1 MSMILLKGH
10 SLTIKNHFT
19 PESMSLSLEE
29 RTSSASMTM
38 GPDAPEISVGDWVK
52 DETEPGKGIVW
63 RVKTVDE
70 AVETRTR
77 TVQLEHVVQSL
88 KDRVLFGEVKPGTI
102 TGNAND
108 KSCSAR
114 QAAAYAIARQDDWK
128 LGDTPVNPTNPYS
141 FNGENIYA
149 ALEMI
154 SSSMADVQ
162 WEYDLSAHPFTL
174 HIRKQPASGFTGEM
188 RMSRNITTMRRQI
201 DRSRMYTRI
210 YPIGKDNLHIG
221 GEYLSKNEGTW
232 GIVCKVETDQT
243 KEDEAQLRSWAQEKL
258 NRHCEPLVTIT
269 ITGLDLSRATGEAL
283 DKITLGKRCRVP
295 LPDKGI
301 TITERVTKLQWSD
314 KIKKPD
320 EFTVTMANNTEDIA
334 SIVNRIQEEVSSGRG
349 GGGRY
354 GASKNEEDH
363 AWFVDTNEHVGM
375 VAEAVA
381 GPGADQDWSRVAS
394 IFVDGEGIHQK
405 VTRAEKE
412 IVTAETRIEAN
423 EDAIRLEAEKRI
435 KEDQSLLGK
444 IQVEAGKVAMVVG
457 TNSGGNFIKAAQIC
471 VAINKDGSS
480 SAVIEAS
487 KIHLLG
493 ETIAQKVTADYV
505 KSRIAELAVVSVK
518 SMVCTRNIQAGGA
531 IYAGSF
537 HIGTADGSKN
547 VAYALLGGKIKQSGN
562 TYTLVMNDF
571 TGREITIGTFSRAV
585 ASWDQSWSG
594 GNFTAKAQPQ
604 GQSCWTAIAKGTASW
619 NGRTVTIPI
628 VAYNSNSPGTA
639 VSTGYSVS
647 ETYSLAKNDIT
658 MSRGSRQT
666 SQPSADAAF
675 GDLTQN
681 GYYVYTVTVHGVSK
695 TYRQRINVTA

>member
-29 RTSSASMTM
+29 RNSSASMTL

-70 AVETRTR
+70 AVETQTR
-77 TVQLEHVVQSL
+77 TVQLEHVIQSL
-88 KDRVLFGEVKPGTI
+88 KDRVLFGETKPGTI
-102 TGNAND
+102 TGNKND
-108 KSCSAR
+108 KKCTAK
-114 QAAAYAIARQDDWK
+114 QAAAYAMARQDDWK
-128 LGDTPVNPTNPYS
+128 LGDMASNPTNPYS
-141 FNGENIYA
+141 FNGESIYA

-154 SSSMADVQ
+154 TSSLADMQ
-162 WEYDLSAHPFTL
+162 WEYDLSSHPFTL
-174 HIRKQPASGFTGEM
+174 HIRKKPTSGFTGEM
-188 RMSRNITTMRRQI
+188 RMNRNITTMRRQI

-334 SIVNRIQEEVSSGRG
+334 SIVNRIQDEVSSGRG

-423 EDAIRLEAEKRI
+423 ENQIRLEAEKRL
-435 KEDQSLLGK
+435 KEDKSLLGK
-444 IQVEAGKVAMVVG
+444 IEVEAGKVAMVVG

-493 ETIAQKVTADYV
+493 ETIANTITADYI
-505 KSRIAELAVVSVK
+505 SSQIAKLTVVTTKRLHVTGSADFDK
-518 SMVCTRNIQAGGA
+518 GIR
-531 IYAGSF
+531 AGSYGYGNNEDVLDCF
-537 HIGTADGSKN
+537 VGVKKEESGGNITLKFTRANGRTAGS
-547 VAYALLGGKIKQSGN
+547 V
-562 TYTLVMNDF
+562 
-571 TGREITIGTFSRAV
+571 TFSKATTL
-585 ASWDQSWSG
+585 SGSWSG
-594 GNFTAKAQPQ
+594 GKFTVTASPQ
-604 GQSCWTAIAKGTASW
+604 GNSISTFIEGGSESWSGGTA
-619 NGRTVTIPI
+619 TIPI
-628 VAYNSNSPGTA
+628 RYTNNGGQSYYN
-639 VSTGYSVS
+639 TGANCYAHVYKS
-647 ETYSLAKNDIT
+647 DIT

-681 GYYVYTVTVHGVSK
+681 GYYVYTVTVKGVSK
-695 TYRQRINVTA
+695 TYRQRINVA

>member
-29 RTSSASMTM
+29 RNSSASMTL

-70 AVETRTR
+70 AVETQTR
-77 TVQLEHVVQSL
+77 TVQLEHVIQSL

-114 QAAAYAIARQDDWK
+114 QAAAYAMARQDDWR

-154 SSSMADVQ
+154 TSSMADVQ

-174 HIRKQPASGFTGEM
+174 HIRKKPTSGFTGEM
-188 RMSRNITTMRRQI
+188 RMNRNITTMRRQI

-314 KIKKPD
+314 KIKKAD

-423 EDAIRLEAEKRI
+423 ENQIRLEAEKRL
-435 KEDQSLLGK
+435 KEDKSLLGK
-444 IQVEAGKVAMVVG
+444 IEVAAGKVAMVVG
-457 TNSGGNFIKAAQIC
+457 TNSGGNFIRAAQIC

-493 ETIAQKVTADYV
+493 ETIANTITADLLQTKIALMASMRV
-505 KSRIAELAVVSVK
+505 KKLTVVNSL
-518 SMVCTRNIQAGGA
+518 TFENGGA
-531 IYAGSF
+531 TITNAQS
-537 HIGTADGSKN
+537 ADIIRN
-547 VAYALLGGKIKQSGN
+547 LRITTSGN
-562 TYTLVMNDF
+562 TYKLQKVTCGDPGWTDV
-571 TGREITIGTFSRAV
+571 GSFSRAV
-585 ASWDQSWSG
+585 TSWLVGGGGGKINVTALPQNQQKSVPVSVGGSNSITSNGTYTYKAYYENADGDDVETGAS
-594 GNFTAKAQPQ
+594 
-604 GQSCWTAIAKGTASW
+604 
-619 NGRTVTIPI
+619 RTVTVN
-628 VAYNSNSPGTA
+628 VAPVKS
-639 VSTGYSVS
+639 
-647 ETYSLAKNDIT
+647 DIT

>member
-1 MSMILLKGH
+1 MSMILLKGR
-10 SLTIKNHFT
+10 SLTIKNHFM

-29 RTSSASMTM
+29 RNSTASMTL
-38 GPDAPEISVGDWVK
+38 GPDAPEINVGDWVK

-70 AVETRTR
+70 AVETQTR

-102 TGNAND
+102 TGNSND
-108 KSCSAR
+108 KKCTAK
-114 QAAAYAIARQDDWK
+114 QAAAYAIARQSDWK
-128 LGDTPVNPTNPYS
+128 LGDMASNPTNPYS

-154 SSSMADVQ
+154 TSSLADMQ
-162 WEYDLSAHPFTL
+162 WEYDLSAYPFTL
-174 HIRKQPASGFTGEM
+174 HIRKQPASGFAGEM
-188 RMSRNITTMRRQI
+188 RMNRNITTMRRQI

-210 YPIGKDNLHIG
+210 YPIGKDNLHISG
-221 GEYLSKNEGTW
+221 DYLSKNESTW

-243 KEDEAQLRSWAQEKL
+243 KENDAQLRAWAQERL

-334 SIVNRIQEEVSSGRG
+334 SIVNRIQDEVSSGRG

-423 EDAIRLEAEKRI
+423 ENQIRLEAEKRL
-435 KEDQSLLGK
+435 KEDKSLLGK
-444 IQVEAGKVAMVVG
+444 IEVEADKVGMVVG
-457 TNSGGNFIKAAQIC
+457 TKNGSNYIKAAQIC

-493 ETIAQKVTADYV
+493 ETIANTITADYI
-505 KSRIAELAVVSVK
+505 SSQIAKLTVVTTKRLHVTGSADFDKGV
-518 SMVCTRNIQAGGA
+518 R
-531 IYAGSF
+531 AGSYTYGNNEDVLNCF
-537 HIGTADGSKN
+537 VNVKKEESGGNITLKFTRANGRTAGS
-547 VAYALLGGKIKQSGN
+547 V
-562 TYTLVMNDF
+562 
-571 TGREITIGTFSRAV
+571 TFSKATTLSG
-585 ASWDQSWSG
+585 AWSG
-594 GNFTAKAQPQ
+594 GKFTVTASPQ
-604 GQSCWTAIAKGTASW
+604 GNTVSTFIEGGSESWSNGTA
-619 NGRTVTIPI
+619 TIP
-628 VAYNSNSPGTA
+628 VRYTSNGGQSYYN
-639 VSTGYSVS
+639 TGANCYAHV
-647 ETYSLAKNDIT
+647 YKNDIT

-681 GYYVYTVTVHGVSK
+681 GYYVYTVTVHGTSK

>member
-29 RTSSASMTM
+29 RNSSASMTL
-38 GPDAPEISVGDWVK
+38 GPEAPEISVGDWVK

-70 AVETRTR
+70 AVETQTR
-77 TVQLEHVVQSL
+77 TVQLEHVIQSL

-114 QAAAYAIARQDDWK
+114 QAAAYAMARQDDWR

-154 SSSMADVQ
+154 TSSMADVQ

-188 RMSRNITTMRRQI
+188 RMNRNITTMRRQI

-314 KIKKPD
+314 KIKKAD

-334 SIVNRIQEEVSSGRG
+334 SIVNRIQDEVSSGRG

-354 GASKNEEDH
+354 GASRNEEDH

-423 EDAIRLEAEKRI
+423 ENQIRLEAEKRL
-435 KEDQSLLGK
+435 KEDKSLLGK
-444 IQVEAGKVAMVVG
+444 IEVEAGKVAMVVG

-493 ETIAQKVTADYV
+493 ETIANTITADYISSQIAKLTVVTTKRLHVTGSADFDKGIRASSYGYGNNQDVLDCFVQV
-505 KSRIAELAVVSVK
+505 KKEESGGNITLK
-518 SMVCTRNIQAGGA
+518 FTRANGRT
-531 IYAGSF
+531 AGS
-537 HIGTADGSKN
+537 
-547 VAYALLGGKIKQSGN
+547 V
-562 TYTLVMNDF
+562 
-571 TGREITIGTFSRAV
+571 TFSKATTLNG
-585 ASWDQSWSG
+585 AWSG
-594 GNFTAKAQPQ
+594 GKYTVTASPQ
-604 GQSCWTAIAKGTASW
+604 GNSISTFVEGGSESWAS
-619 NGRTVTIPI
+619 GLATIPI
-628 VAYNSNSPGTA
+628 RYTNNGGQSYYN
-639 VSTGYSVS
+639 TGASCYAHI
-647 ETYSLAKNDIT
+647 AKSDIT

-695 TYRQRINVTA
+695 TYRQRINVA